1 MRAAVFSRFGEPAEV
16 LAVQDVPVPKL
27 ARGQVRVQMAV
38 SPVNPSDLM
47 TVRGI
52 YGKRPELPAVPGYEG
67 VGYVTAADAGLY
79 GRFLMGKRVAVLN
92 PGTGNWQEE
101 TVVPVKNVIPL
112 AKGLT
117 DEQGAMF
124 FVNPATAYLMTQ
136 KVLAIPHGAWLLQS
150 AAGSAVGRMMIR
162 LGTRYGFRTINLVRR
177 TEQADELYKLGADA
191 VIVFDPAHMTPD
203 DLRRQVEELCK
214 GGVKYAVDPV
224 GGPTGSSLLHCLG
237 TGGRMLV
244 YGTLSPEPLSFSSR
258 ILMTAGATL
267 EGFWLSQ
274 YMSRCGILAK
284 LSLIRT
290 LTGLQQSGV
299 LTAEVAQTFP
309 LEAIAEAV
317 RAAEQPGKGGKVLLR
332 MLES

>member
-1 MRAAVFSRFGEPAEV
+1 MRAAIFSQFGEPAEV

-47 TVRGI
+47 TIRGI

-67 VGYVTAADAGLY
+67 VGYVTAADAGLF

-101 TVVPVKNVIPL
+101 TVVPAKNVIPL
-112 AKGLT
+112 AKGLS

-136 KVLAIPHGAWLLQS
+136 KVLAIPRGEWLLQS

-162 LGTRYGFRTINLVRR
+162 LGTRFGFRTINLVRR
-177 TEQADELYKLGADA
+177 AEQIDELYKLGADA
-191 VIVFDPAHMTPD
+191 VIVFDPATMTPN
-203 DLRRQVEELCK
+203 DLRRQVEELSQ

-224 GGPTGSSLLHCLG
+224 GGPTGSALVHCLG
-237 TGGRMLV
+237 EGGRLLV

-258 ILMTAGATL
+258 VLMTVGATV

-274 YMSRCGILAK
+274 YMARCGLLAK
-284 LSLIRT
+284 LGLIRT
-290 LTGLQQSGV
+290 LTGLHQSGV
-299 LTAEVAQTFP
+299 LTAEVGQTFP
-309 LEAIAEAV
+309 LEQVREAV
-317 RAAEQPGKGGKVLLR
+317 RVAEQPGKAGKVLLR
-332 MLES
+332 MLAN

>member
-1 MRAAVFSRFGEPAEV
+1 MRAVVFSQFGEPADV
-16 LAVQDVPVPKL
+16 LELRDVPPPTL
-27 ARGQVRVQMAV
+27 SPGQVRVRMAV

-67 VGYVTAADAGLY
+67 VGYVTEADAGLY
-79 GRFLMGKRVAVLN
+79 GRFMMGKRVSVLN

-101 TVVPVKNVIPL
+101 TIVPVKNVIPL

-136 KVLAIPHGAWLLQS
+136 KVFAIPRGAWLLQS
-150 AAGSAVGRMMIR
+150 AAGSAVGRMIIR
-162 LGTRYGFRTINLVRR
+162 LGVRYGFRTINLVRR
-177 TEQADELYKLGADA
+177 AAQADELYKLGADA
-191 VIVFDPAHMTPD
+191 VIVFDPATMPPE

-224 GGPTGSSLLHCLG
+224 GGPTGSAVVNCLG
-237 TGGRMLV
+237 SGGRMLV

-258 ILMTAGATL
+258 VLMTVGASL

-274 YMSRCGILAK
+274 YMFRCGLLAK
-284 LSLIRT
+284 LGLIRT
-290 LTGLQQSGV
+290 LTGLHQSGA
-299 LTAEVAQTFP
+299 LTAEVVQTYP
-309 LEAIAEAV
+309 LESIAEAV
-317 RAAEQPGKGGKVLLR
+317 RVAEQPGKGGKVLLR
-332 MLES
+332 ILEN